1 MSSINIKEIEP
12 TTIIAIPLIL
22 VFLLSFLYRLDMAK
36 DISYYESNLTFEN
49 AKVKSIEDV
58 ISKTT
63 KKCVVFEKDSF
74 LYKVIDEDWHFKNIK
89 VGDMTTFIIKAKYLI
104 NKSDKEEYNKLLKYE
119 RETRFVSFI
128 FLASFILII
137 GDAIALI
144 VRSSN
149 YDDKE
154 YSLTNLYGLFIFLAT
169 FSLFVYYLAF
179 L

>member
-1 MSSINIKEIEP
+1 MEIRFKEIEP

-58 ISKTT
+58 ISTT
-63 KKCVVFEKDSF
+63 KKCVVFEKDSII
-74 LYKVIDEDWHFKNIK
+74 YKTIDEAWHFKNLK
-89 VGDMTTFIIKAKYLI
+89 VGDLTTFTIKAKYFI
-104 NKSDKEEYNKLLKYE
+104 NKSNKEGYNKLLKYE
-119 RETRFVSFI
+119 RETSFVFFI
-128 FLASFILII
+128 FLTSFILII
-137 GDAIALI
+137 GDAIVLI
-144 VRSSN
+144 VRSAN

-154 YSLTNLYGLFIFLAT
+154 YSLANLYGVFIFLVV
-169 FSLFVYYLAF
+169 FSLFVYYLAC

>member
-49 AKVKSIEDV
+49 AKVKSIENV
-58 ISKTT
+58 ISTS
-63 KKCVVFEKDSF
+63 KKCVVFEKDSI
-74 LYKVIDEDWHFKNIK
+74 LYKAIDKAWCFENLK
-89 VGDMTTFIIKAKYLI
+89 VGDLTTFTIKAKYFI

-144 VRSSN
+144 ARSSN
-149 YDDKE
+149 YDDKD
-154 YSLTNLYGLFIFLAT
+154 YSLANLYGVFIFLVAL
-169 FSLFVYYLAF
+169 SLFVYYLAF